1 MVPSIKLF
9 VILGTQK
16 FPFNRLMKALDELIE
31 KGIYKPEE
39 VYIQSAYYDYVP
51 KKAKYCNLLPPN
63 EFIYL
68 IKTASIS

>member
-16 FPFNRLMKALDELIE
+16 FPFNRLMKALDELIA

-39 VYIQSAYYDYVP
+39 VYIQSAYYD
-51 KKAKYCNLLPPN
+51 
-63 EFIYL
+63 
-68 IKTASIS
+68 

>member
-31 KGIYKPEE
+31 KGIYKQKKFTYNQPTM
-39 VYIQSAYYDYVP
+39 ITSPKRLNIAIYYP
-51 KKAKYCNLLPPN
+51 LMNL
-63 EFIYL
+63 FIL
-68 IKTASIS
+68 

>member
-51 KKAKYCNLLPPN
+51 
-63 EFIYL
+63 
-68 IKTASIS
+68 